1 MPIWGSR
8 MIDHMKFMGGCVMQ
22 AAHHTG
28 AEA

>member
-1 MPIWGSR
+1 

-28 AEA
+28 VEA